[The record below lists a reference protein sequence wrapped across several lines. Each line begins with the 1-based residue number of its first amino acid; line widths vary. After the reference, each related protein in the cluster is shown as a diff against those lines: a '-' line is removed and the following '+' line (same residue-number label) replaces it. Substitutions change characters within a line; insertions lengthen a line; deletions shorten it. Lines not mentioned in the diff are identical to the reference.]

1 MNHEYDEK
9 CLRNFTVM
17 EKVEEFVL
25 KFDKIKSLTR
35 KERKFLRRREFQTTI
50 SEICETK
57 REIAK
62 TMTSSIQPL
71 ADYCVG
77 EEKIRKQFVLNTL
90 MLLETTLDFVC
101 SMNQEVYEA
110 QSEHCLNDDV
120 QVIRQCQRKSFDL
133 YFWEKIPLKLSLV
146 HLINGAVCK

>member
-1 MNHEYDEK
+1 MNHEYGVK

-17 EKVEEFVL
+17 EKVEEFVT
-25 KFDKIKSLTR
+25 KFDKISSFSR
-35 KERKFLRRREFQTTI
+35 KERKFLRRRGFQTTI

-62 TMTSSIQPL
+62 TMTGSIQPL
-71 ADYCVG
+71 ADFCVG

-101 SMNQEVYEA
+101 SMNQDVYDV
-110 QSEHCLNDDV
+110 QSERCLNDDV

-133 YFWEKIPLKLSLV
+133 YFWEKIPSKLSLL
-146 HLINGAVCK
+146 HLINGAVCR